1 MAAASLIRCSLALPL
16 GDFSGGIRLDPS
28 RGGAAY
34 IGHDSVILGEEER
47 VGLSTGK
54 YEEST
59 EVLAKIDTGARYSS
73 IDRALA
79 KKRGADLKNPE
90 DRVEIEFS
98 FGDKVRPL
106 VRVRIKVAEKTL
118 NTLVTVADRDEL
130 SKNMLLSSR
139 NLEGFMVK
147 LGQEQLTSPY
157 DPRVES
163 RTAALLKFP
172 PPPSSAPT
180 LLATLP
186 TVHNDTSSTTI
197 PVYVLLWANNQGRPP
212 LSDKLTFL
220 GIVCTKNGGFR
231 YTPTPLR
238 NACAF
243 SHLYPPPPHVVAGLI
258 ATTSPEDRFTSRLSC
273 FYSRF

>member
-16 GDFSGGIRLDPS
+16 GDFSGGIRLDPT
-28 RGGAAY
+28 RGGADY

-73 IDRALA
+73 IDRAPV

-98 FGDKVRPL
+98 FGDKVRSL

-130 SKNMLLSSR
+130 SKNMLLGSR

-163 RTAALLKFP
+163 RTAALLWP
-172 PPPSSAPT
+172 VVS
-180 LLATLP
+180 LLF
-186 TVHNDTSSTTI
+186 S
-197 PVYVLLWANNQGRPP
+197 VL
-212 LSDKLTFL
+212 S
-220 GIVCTKNGGFR
+220 FR
-231 YTPTPLR
+231 EHP
-238 NACAF
+238 F
-243 SHLYPPPPHVVAGLI
+243 
-258 ATTSPEDRFTSRLSC
+258 
-273 FYSRF
+273 